1 MLIHVDL
8 LVVFL
13 IVCIVQGATAV
24 GMLLTRWRRRP
35 AARWLTLWL
44 LAVTLQVIDY
54 TLSRSGTYYRHQ
66 ELYFLPLSYTLA
78 LGPLLFGAF
87 RSARTTN
94 ASMRPVHFLPV
105 VVQAGFY
112 VIMCFQPVDTK
123 AQVWMSL
130 HKPVTRWLEYYG
142 ALVSLGLY
150 LAAAWRLVGGDAAG
164 AQRLRQGGIVTAV
177 FLGAAAID
185 PLVNALY
192 LPAGAP
198 RFWLFSLGL
207 PLLGCAVAL
216 WTMFGAQVQQAAGL
230 FGLREPSMPSDP
242 NPFAPAAG
250 GGDEARR
257 APDPALVARLRAALE
272 RDRLYRDSEL
282 TLDAL
287 AARVGVSANV
297 ASHALNAGLGGSFS
311 ELVNRLRLAD
321 VMTALDRQDVRS
333 PSVLAMAFAAGFNSK
348 STFNRVFRA
357 HTGMT
362 PREYRNRPPEGH
374 DGGHGPTER
383 PTAGPD
389 FHLSA

>member
-164 AQRLRQGGIVTAV
+164 AQRLAGLVKISGLEQRQEFAFVGEQQVD
-177 FLGAAAID
+177 L
-185 PLVNALY
+185 ALDE
-192 LPAGAP
+192 A
-198 RFWLFSLGL
+198 
-207 PLLGCAVAL
+207 
-216 WTMFGAQVQQAAGL
+216 QQAQLANGVIKVL
-230 FGLREPSMPSDP
+230 SG
-242 NPFAPAAG
+242 PAAG
-250 GGDEARR
+250 REM
-257 APDPALVARLRAALE
+257 ALVKPVTSLGK
-272 RDRLYRDSEL
+272 
-282 TLDAL
+282 T
-287 AARVGVSANV
+287 GVSV
-297 ASHALNAGLGGSFS
+297 ATITRNARGF
-311 ELVNRLRLAD
+311 
-321 VMTALDRQDVRS
+321 
-333 PSVLAMAFAAGFNSK
+333 VLAYVEGDSPPMVNGAAIGNEPVALK
-348 STFNRVFRA
+348 N
-357 HTGMT
+357 G
-362 PREYRNRPPEGH
+362 YRIEL
-374 DGGHGPTER
+374 
-383 PTAGPD
+383 AGTQMQ
-389 FHLSA
+389 FVQG